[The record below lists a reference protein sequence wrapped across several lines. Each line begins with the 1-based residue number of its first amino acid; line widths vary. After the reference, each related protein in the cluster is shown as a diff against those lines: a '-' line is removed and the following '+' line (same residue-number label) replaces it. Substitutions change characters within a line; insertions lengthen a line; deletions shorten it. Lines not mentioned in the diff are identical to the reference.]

1 MANASPTMNRP
12 NAPQVEKVGA
22 TILNECLIADGSL
35 LTPGKQIWTSDHLAE
50 LHANYIGAPDVS
62 ANSFAEKLEKQLAP
76 CSPGARQLFAEIYSL
91 NILPV
96 VNFLE
101 STKVRVIED
110 VLAPL
115 QPPVPLTPDLLAAF
129 TDGVFH
135 GGPAWSSRRWAQLS
149 FLIEFAEYFKSQ
161 DPATRAVAAT
171 DHEALRKVV
180 MNSPG
185 QREPAQRQA
194 LLYTFQ
200 PRYYLP
206 IVSGDHRR
214 ALRAAFAAEYLSN
227 GPTKDID
234 ADLRIIIDGI
244 EKEAGGPVDL
254 YDDTWKPKWLPDP
267 KPAVKETE
275 PGGGHTNV
283 GGETGTSDTP
293 YTVADIV
300 AEGSFHPKERLQQ
313 ILEHWRD
320 NQNLVLQ
327 GAPGTGKTWLA
338 RRLAQ
343 ALIGSQVPG
352 AIRSVQFHPN
362 TSYEDFVRGWRPK
375 SGGQLELTD
384 GALLQHAERARNSP
398 DVPHVLIIEEINR
411 GNPAQAFGE
420 MLTLIEK
427 SKRNPEDAL
436 TLSYHEPDEED
447 YYLPDNL
454 YLLGTMN
461 IADRSLALV
470 DLALRRRFSF
480 ETLKPAFTDDWADYL
495 AAKLPNDPG
504 LVATIRSRIH
514 DLNTTIEQ
522 DPMLGPNFLI
532 GHSFLAPLQSQSD
545 GKTWYFGVIDTQIGP
560 QLQEYWFD
568 AREKAE
574 AAIAAL
580 KS

>member
-1 MANASPTMNRP
+1 MVNASPTMNRP

-22 TILNECLIADGSL
+22 AILNDCLIADGSL

-76 CSPGARQLFAEIYSL
+76 CSPESRQLFAEIYAL
-91 NILPV
+91 NILPI

-101 STKVRVIED
+101 STKVKVIED

-129 TDGVFH
+129 AQGVFH

-161 DPATRAVAAT
+161 DPATRAAAAT
-171 DHEALRKVV
+171 DHEALRKLV

-206 IVSGDHRR
+206 IVSNEHRR
-214 ALRAAFAAEYLSN
+214 ALRDAFAAQYLPN
-227 GPTKDID
+227 GPTKDLD
-234 ADLRIIIDGI
+234 ADLRAIVDGI
-244 EKEAGGPVDL
+244 EREAGGPVDL
-254 YDDTWKPKWLPDP
+254 YDETWKPKWLPDP
-267 KPAVKETE
+267 KPAVKKTD
-275 PGGGHTNV
+275 PGGHTSV
-283 GGETGTSDTP
+283 GVEAGTSDTP

-300 AEGSFHPKERLQQ
+300 ADGSFHPKERLQQ
-313 ILEHWRD
+313 MREHWKE
-320 NQNLVLQ
+320 NPNLVLQ

-362 TSYEDFVRGWRPK
+362 TSYEDFVRGWRPT
-375 SGGQLELTD
+375 SEGHLELID
-384 GALLQHAERARNSP
+384 GALLQHAEKARKSP

-420 MLTLIEK
+420 MLTLIEG
-427 SKRNPEDAL
+427 SKRKPEDAL
-436 TLSYHEPDEED
+436 ALSYPRFDGEQ

-454 YLLGTMN
+454 YVLGTMN

-480 ETLKPAFTDDWADYL
+480 ETLAPAFTDDWADYL
-495 AAKLPNDPG
+495 ATKLPNDPE
-504 LVATIRSRIH
+504 LVSTIRSRIH

-532 GHSFLAPLQSQSD
+532 GHSFLTPLQNQSD
-545 GKTWYFGVIDTQIGP
+545 GKAWYFGVIDTQIGP

>member
-1 MANASPTMNRP
+1 MRRS
-12 NAPQVEKVGA
+12 AP
-22 TILNECLIADGSL
+22 ILNNCLIAEGSL
-35 LTPGKQIWTSDHLAE
+35 LTPGRQIWTSDHLAE
-50 LHANYIGAPDVS
+50 LHANYIDAPDVS
-62 ANSFAEKLEKQLAP
+62 ANSFSEKLEKQLTP
-76 CSPGARQLFAEIYSL
+76 CSPSARQLFAEVYAL
-91 NILPV
+91 NVLPV

-101 STKVRVIED
+101 ATKVKVIED

-129 TDGVFH
+129 AQGVFH
-135 GGPAWSSRRWAQLS
+135 GGPAWSSRRWAQLA
-149 FLIEFAEYFKSQ
+149 FLIEFSEYFKSQ
-161 DPATRAVAAT
+161 DPATRAAAAT
-171 DHEALRKVV
+171 DHEVLRKLV

-206 IVSGDHRR
+206 IVSNDHRR
-214 ALRAAFAAEYLSN
+214 ALREAFAAQYLPN

-234 ADLRIIIDGI
+234 ADLRTIVDGI
-244 EKEAGGPVDL
+244 EEEAGGPVDL
-254 YDDTWKPKWLPDP
+254 YDETWKPKWFPEKEHP
-267 KPAVKETE
+267 QTPAGKKAE
-275 PGGGHTNV
+275 PGGHANV
-283 GGETGTSDTP
+283 GGETGSSDTP

-343 ALIGSQVPG
+343 ALIGSHVPG
-352 AIRSVQFHPN
+352 AVRSVQFHPN

-375 SGGQLELTD
+375 SGGQLELMD

-420 MLTLIEK
+420 MLTLIER

-436 TLSYHEPDEED
+436 GLSYPRFDGED

-480 ETLKPAFTDDWADYL
+480 ETLEPAFTDAWAADL
-495 AAKLPNDPG
+495 AAKLPHDPG

-532 GHSFLAPLQSQSD
+532 GHSFLTPLQSQSD
-545 GKTWYFGVIDTQIGP
+545 GKAWYFGVIDTQVGP

-568 AREKAE
+568 ARDKAE

>member
-1 MANASPTMNRP
+1 MNRP

-22 TILNECLIADGSL
+22 AILNDCLIANGSL
-35 LTPGKQIWTSDHLAE
+35 LAPGKQIWTSNHLAE

-76 CSPGARQLFAEIYSL
+76 CSPEARQLFAEIYAL
-91 NILPV
+91 NILPI

-101 STKVRVIED
+101 STKVKVIED

-149 FLIEFAEYFKSQ
+149 FLIEFAEFFKSQ
-161 DPATRAVAAT
+161 DPANRGAAAT
-171 DHEALRKVV
+171 DHEALRKLV

-214 ALRAAFAAEYLSN
+214 ALRDAFAAQYLPN

-234 ADLRIIIDGI
+234 ADLRTIVDGI
-244 EKEAGGPVDL
+244 EEEAGGPVDL
-254 YDDTWKPKWLPDP
+254 YDDTWKSKWLPDP
-267 KPAVKETE
+267 KPSVKKAE
-275 PGGGHTNV
+275 PGGHTNV

-300 AEGSFHPKERLQQ
+300 ADGSFHPKERLQQ
-313 ILEHWRD
+313 ILEHWRE

-338 RRLAQ
+338 RRLAA

-352 AIRSVQFHPN
+352 AVRSVQFHPN
-362 TSYEDFVRGWRPK
+362 TSYEDFVRGWRPT
-375 SGGQLELTD
+375 SEGQLELID
-384 GALLQHAERARNSP
+384 GALLQHAEKARKSP

-420 MLTLIEK
+420 MLTLIEG
-427 SKRNPEDAL
+427 SKRKPEDAL
-436 TLSYHEPDEED
+436 ALSYPRFDGEQ

-480 ETLKPAFTDDWADYL
+480 ETLEPAFTDAWKADL
-495 AAKLPNDPG
+495 ATKLPNDPG

-514 DLNTTIEQ
+514 DLNATIEQ
-522 DPMLGPNFLI
+522 DPMLGPHFQI
-532 GHSFLAPLQSQSD
+532 GHSFLTPLQSQSD
-545 GKTWYFGVIDTQIGP
+545 GKAWYLGVVDTQIGP

-568 AREKAE
+568 AHDKAA

>member
-1 MANASPTMNRP
+1 MNRP

-22 TILNECLIADGSL
+22 QIFSDCLIADGSL
-35 LTPGKQIWTSDHLAE
+35 LTPGKQIWTSDNLAE

-62 ANSFAEKLEKQLAP
+62 AKSFSEKLAIQLEP
-76 CSPGARQLFAEIYSL
+76 CSPGARQLFAEIYVL

-101 STKVRVIED
+101 STKIRVIEE

-115 QPPVPLTPDLLAAF
+115 HPPVGLTPDLLAAF
-129 TDGVFH
+129 SEGVFH

-149 FLIEFAEYFKSQ
+149 FLVEFAEYFKSQ
-161 DPATRAVAAT
+161 DPTVRAAAAT
-171 DHEALRKVV
+171 DPEALRKLV
-180 MNSPG
+180 MDSPG

-206 IVSGDHRR
+206 IVSNEHRG
-214 ALRAAFAAEYLSN
+214 ALRATFAAQYLPN
-227 GPTKDID
+227 GPSKDVD
-234 ADLRIIIDGI
+234 ADLRTIVDGI
-244 EKEAGGPVDL
+244 EKDAGGPVDL
-254 YDDTWKPKWLPDP
+254 YDDMWKPKWFPEP
-267 KPAVKETE
+267 HPGKKAET
-275 PGGGHTNV
+275 GGHAKV
-283 GGETGTSDTP
+283 GGETESSDTP

-300 AEGSFHPKERLQQ
+300 AEGSFHSKERLQTM
-313 ILEHWRD
+313 LEHWKD

-343 ALIGSQVPG
+343 ALIGSLVPG

-375 SGGQLELTD
+375 SGELELVD
-384 GALLQHAERARNSP
+384 GALLQHAERARSSP
-398 DVPHVLIIEEINR
+398 DVPHVLVIEEINR

-420 MLTLIEK
+420 MLTLIER
-427 SKRNPEDAL
+427 SKRNPDDAL
-436 TLSYHEPDEED
+436 SLSYPKFDGEE

-480 ETLKPAFTDDWADYL
+480 ETLEPAFTDAWASYL
-495 AAKLPNDPG
+495 AKKLPNDAG
-504 LVATIRSRIH
+504 LVETIRSRIS

-532 GHSFLAPLQSQSD
+532 GQSFLTPLQTQSD
-545 GKTWYFGVIDTQIGP
+545 GKAWYLGVVDTQIGP

-568 AREKAE
+568 AREKAD

-580 KS
+580 KA

>member
-22 TILNECLIADGSL
+22 AILNDCLIADGSL

-76 CSPGARQLFAEIYSL
+76 CSPEARQLFAEIYAL
-91 NILPV
+91 NILPI

-101 STKVRVIED
+101 ATKVKVIED

-115 QPPVPLTPDLLAAF
+115 QPPVPLTPELLAAF
-129 TDGVFH
+129 AQGVFH

-149 FLIEFAEYFKSQ
+149 FLIEFAEYFMSQ
-161 DPATRAVAAT
+161 DPATRAAAAT
-171 DHEALRKVV
+171 DHEALRKLV

-214 ALRAAFAAEYLSN
+214 ALRDAFAAQYLPN

-234 ADLRIIIDGI
+234 ADLRTIVDGI
-244 EKEAGGPVDL
+244 EEEAGGPVDL
-254 YDDTWKPKWLPDP
+254 YDETWKSKWLPDP
-267 KPAVKETE
+267 KAPVKKAE
-275 PGGGHTNV
+275 PGGDTNS

-300 AEGSFHPKERLQQ
+300 ADGSFHPKERLQQ
-313 ILEHWRD
+313 MREHWKE
-320 NQNLVLQ
+320 NPNLVLQ

-338 RRLAQ
+338 RRLAL
-343 ALIGSQVPG
+343 ALIGSHLPG

-362 TSYEDFVRGWRPK
+362 TSYEDFVRGWRPT
-375 SGGQLELTD
+375 SEGHLELID
-384 GALLQHAERARNSP
+384 GALLQHAEKARKSP
-398 DVPHVLIIEEINR
+398 DIPHVLIIEEINR

-420 MLTLIEK
+420 MLTLIEG

-436 TLSYHEPDEED
+436 ALSYPRFDGEQ

-480 ETLKPAFTDDWADYL
+480 ETLEPAFTDAWAADL
-495 AAKLPNDPG
+495 ATKLPNDPG
-504 LVATIRSRIH
+504 LVTTIRSRIH

-522 DPMLGPNFLI
+522 DSMLGPNFLI
-532 GHSFLAPLQSQSD
+532 GHSFLTPLQSQSD
-545 GKTWYFGVIDTQIGP
+545 GKAWYFGVIDTQIGP

-574 AAIAAL
+574 AAVAAL